1 MTGSGIRRRAVVTGA
16 ASGMGRSCAERFLAE
31 GWDVLAVDVNAVG
44 LEPLGAAGAATLV
57 ADLSDAPGREQTIA
71 TATAG
76 RVDALVNAAG
86 IILLKPIWDV
96 TTSDVRRVFATNA
109 ESTFFLCQQI
119 GPRMAEGGAIVN
131 FSSPSAKLATTVEAA
146 VYAATKTAI
155 LSITRSFAHALAPRR
170 IRVNAISPGITDTP
184 MQDAVLREVSLQRGT
199 TPEALAEARRQGV
212 PLGRTAAPEELAG
225 VVWWMCADESTYLT
239 GQCLNYDGGYVMW

>member
-1 MTGSGIRRRAVVTGA
+1 MEPGIRRRAVVTGA

-31 GWDVLAVDVNAVG
+31 GWDVLAVDVNTAG
-44 LEPLGAAGAATLV
+44 LEPLRTAGAATLV
-57 ADLSDAPGREQTIA
+57 ADLSDAPGREQAIA

-86 IILLKPIWDV
+86 VILLKTIWDV
-96 TTSDVRRVFATNA
+96 TTSDVRRVFAANA

-131 FSSPSAKLATTVEAA
+131 FSSPSAKLATTIEAA

-155 LSITRSFAHALAPRR
+155 LSITRSFAYALAPRR

-199 TPEALAEARRQGV
+199 TPEALAETRLQGV
-212 PLGRTAAPEELAG
+212 PLGRSAPPAELAG

>member
-1 MTGSGIRRRAVVTGA
+1 MEPGIRRRAVVTGA

-31 GWDVLAVDVNAVG
+31 GWDVLAVDVNTAG
-44 LEPLGAAGAATLV
+44 LEPLRAAGAATLV

-96 TTSDVRRVFATNA
+96 TVSDVRRVFATNA

-119 GPRMAEGGAIVN
+119 GPQMTEGGAIVN

-155 LSITRSFAHALAPRR
+155 LSITRSFAYALAPRR

-199 TPEALAEARRQGV
+199 TPEALAEARLQGV
-212 PLGRTAAPEELAG
+212 PLGRTAPPEELAG

-239 GQCLNYDGGYVMW
+239 GQCLNYDGGYLMW

>member
-1 MTGSGIRRRAVVTGA
+1 MEPGIRRRAVVTGA

-31 GWDVLAVDVNAVG
+31 GWDVLAVDINSAG
-44 LEPLGAAGAATLV
+44 LEPLRAAGAATLV

-96 TTSDVRRVFATNA
+96 TASDVRRVFATNA

-119 GPRMAEGGAIVN
+119 GPRMTEGGAIVN

-155 LSITRSFAHALAPRR
+155 LSITRSFAYALAPRR

-184 MQDAVLREVSLQRGT
+184 MQDAVLREVSVQRGT
-199 TPEALAEARRQGV
+199 TPEVLAATRLQGV
-212 PLGRTAAPEELAG
+212 PLGRTAPPEELAG

-239 GQCLNYDGGYVMW
+239 GQCLNYDGGYVMC